1 MSSTVIL
8 IILVIGFILAI
19 TMSIAV
25 GTSPTYRNNPEA
37 RKDLIEHM

>member
-1 MSSTVIL
+1 MCNTIAL
-8 IILVIGFILAI
+8 IILAIGFVLAI
-19 TMSIAV
+19 VMSICI